1 MINHFTSD
9 FTKMTTNLGDS
20 AVYKLD
26 LKQAASLRS
35 EMSYPIYIIFG
46 FVRLPSFDPSLCSEL
61 QSTLTAGRVVR
72 FQ

>member
-1 MINHFTSD
+1 MNDTAHFFSHDHFTSD

-35 EMSYPIYIIFG
+35 EMSYPIYTIFECG
-46 FVRLPSFDPSLCSEL
+46 KRLTVNVLINPKYSIS
-61 QSTLTAGRVVR
+61 V
-72 FQ
+72 